1 MQDARVRLGCAALL
15 SVAAFF
21 NIACAMAVLLWW
33 LIFTPRM
40 RSVRNRKVVIVMLA
54 LIGIIAAMI
63 TISGGDGFSY
73 LVRIGVIV
81 LIGTWLYAEQKPG
94 DFLSVAVWAFGKR
107 RGFELGMIGECAM
120 QIAESLSYDFVRI
133 QTAMKLKNRPPGIK
147 NLVPIGLML
156 IHDALVRA
164 DEIMELLA
172 VRGYNG
178 GGTICPVFRT
188 TKKDCFA
195 GICAICVLF
204 FSVIPVSEFFIL
216 HS

>member
-1 MQDARVRLGCAALL
+1 MQDARIRLGCAALL

-21 NIACAMAVLLWW
+21 NIVCAIAVFLWW

-40 RSVRNRKVVIVMLA
+40 RSVRNRTVVLVMLA
-54 LIGIIAAMI
+54 LIGIIAVMI

-73 LVRIGVIV
+73 LIRMGAIV
-81 LIGTWLYAEQKPG
+81 LIGTWLYAEQESG

-107 RGFELGMIGECAM
+107 RGFELGMMGECAM

-133 QTAMKLKNRPPGIK
+133 QTAMKIKNRSSGIK
-147 NLVPIGLML
+147 NLVPTGLML

-164 DEIMELLA
+164 DEITELLA
-172 VRGYNG
+172 VRGYNCG
-178 GGTICPVFRT
+178 GRICPVFRT
-188 TKKDCFA
+188 TKKDYFA

-204 FSVIPVSEFFIL
+204 FSLIPVSEFFIL